1 MTEKKED
8 WMQALKFL
16 LFSISAGVVQV
27 ATFSIMEAIHITYW
41 VSYLTSLLCSIIWN
55 FTLNRKFTFK
65 SANNVPIAML
75 KVLAFYAVF
84 TPLSTIGGNA
94 LERAG
99 WNDFIVL
106 VISMVLNF
114 VLEFFYSKYVTFRG
128 SINTNELATA
138 KKMQSELKSTENVT
152 DTIKTDEK
160 NKGNKKST
168 EKDSKSDEK

>member
-1 MTEKKED
+1 MTKNKED

-27 ATFSIMEAIHITYW
+27 VTFSIMEAIHITYW

-94 LERAG
+94 LESAG
-99 WNDFIVL
+99 WNDFLVL

-128 SINTNELATA
+128 SINTNELAIA
-138 KKMQSELKSTENVT
+138 KGTQAKTGVASVSKLTDDAKVNSENH
-152 DTIKTDEK
+152 
-160 NKGNKKST
+160 
-168 EKDSKSDEK
+168 SDDI